1 MSLRRLVS
9 PAACL
14 LAAPLLAQTPEP
26 KPAAPPTTAAV
37 LAATTAADWRPLD
50 PDDTLYMEV
59 AGGRVVI
66 ELAPAFAPNHAAN
79 VRALVREG
87 FFDGLSINRVQDN
100 YVVQWGDPD
109 GDDAAKARAVKNGKK
124 ALAAEFDRPA
134 EGLPFTKN
142 PDGDVYAPEA
152 GWSDGFPAAR
162 DPKAGRAW
170 MTHCY
175 GVLGAGRGNTADSGG
190 GAELFVVI
198 GHAPRH
204 LDRNI
209 TAFGRVVKG
218 IERLSSLPRGTGT
231 MGFHEQPGQRV
242 PITSIKLAADVPEAQ
257 REKLEVLRT
266 ESDAFGA
273 LIEARRHRREDWFLD
288 PVGRVELCNVPL
300 PVREQR
306 GR

>member
-1 MSLRRLVS
+1 MTKLRRTVTV
-9 PAACL
+9 AACL
-14 LAAPLLAQTPEP
+14 LAATTSGQTPDP
-26 KPAAPPTTAAV
+26 QPAPPTTASV
-37 LAATTAADWRPLD
+37 LAATTPADWRPLD
-50 PDDTLYMEV
+50 PENTLYMEV

-66 ELAPAFAPNHAAN
+66 EMAPAFAPNHAAN

-109 GDDAAKARAVKNGKK
+109 GDDETKARKPRVGRK

-134 EGLPFTKN
+134 EGLPFTRN

-152 GWSDGFPAAR
+152 GWSGGFPAAR
-162 DPKAGRAW
+162 DPRTGRAW
-170 MTHCY
+170 ITHCY

-218 IERLSSLPRGTGT
+218 IERLSSLPRGSGA
-231 MGFHEQPGQRV
+231 MGFHEQATQRV
-242 PITSIKLAADVPEAQ
+242 AITSIRLAADVPEAE
-257 REKLEVLRT
+257 REKLELLRT
-266 ESDAFGA
+266 ESDAFRA

-288 PVGRVELCNVPL
+288 PVGRVEVCNVPL
-300 PVREQR
+300 PVRTR
-306 GR
+306 